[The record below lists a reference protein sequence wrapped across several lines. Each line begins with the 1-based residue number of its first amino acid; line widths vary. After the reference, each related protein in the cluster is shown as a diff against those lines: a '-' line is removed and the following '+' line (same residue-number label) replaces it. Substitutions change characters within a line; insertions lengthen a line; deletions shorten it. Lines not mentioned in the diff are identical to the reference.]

1 MEKEG
6 VDGNGGSCRHY
17 ASHATQI
24 GTFLV
29 IHARGVQEE
38 GLDGLLQSR
47 VTEEVTE
54 EVVERHLEEELEI
67 ATHVLDEVR
76 LLPSNYAY
84 TRNALLKEVLGKQGT
99 KEKTVICVEGDDS
112 VTEQQWIDGIIECD
126 HGWLLRRLFL
136 GRGW

>member
-29 IHARGVQEE
+29 VHARRVQEE
-38 GLDGLLQSR
+38 GLAGLLQSR
-47 VTEEVTE
+47 VTEKMTE
-54 EVVERHLEEELEI
+54 EVVERHLEEDLEI
-67 ATHVLDEVR
+67 AAHVLDEVR
-76 LLPSNYAY
+76 LLPSYY
-84 TRNALLKEVLGKQGT
+84 TRARNALLKEVLGKQGT

-112 VTEQQWIDGIIECD
+112 VAE
-126 HGWLLRRLFL
+126 
-136 GRGW
+136 